1 MRKNRVDAQV
11 LENAWQGCRWNACIK
26 FLTGAH
32 CLQFSEIDANMLG
45 NVKSTVIPGAV
56 LAAVI
61 LSKRSRF
68 VPKEEWV
75 AQCA

>member
-45 NVKSTVIPGAV
+45 NVKSTVLPGDYTA
-56 LAAVI
+56 I
-61 LSKRSRF
+61 LFKRSKF

-75 AQCA
+75 AQCP

>member
-11 LENAWQGCRWNACIK
+11 LENAWQGRWNACIK

-45 NVKSTVIPGAV
+45 NVKSTVIPGADYGHAM
-56 LAAVI
+56 L
-61 LSKRSRF
+61 LKKSKF

-75 AQCA
+75 AQCP

>member
-45 NVKSTVIPGAV
+45 NVKSTVIPGADTRSF
-56 LAAVI
+56 LF
-61 LSKRSRF
+61 KRSKF

-75 AQCA
+75 AQCP